1 MSVEKTKISKR
12 IQRFLVQRG
21 GGGGGGGRKGERKS
35 QFSTESSSRVSKKAP
50 EVADDSCLSLSLS
63 LSSRARTK
71 RGRDSHGKKMCL
83 GKKNSRAF
91 VTFVTTTA
99 RLLFEQQE
107 LRENDDVEVVARKV
121 FAGEKIVVFIVLCTS
136 FFRECLTKRG
146 LLRKNCDAMTFF
158 AVAFFY
164 ATSAKERLIVYRA
177 RFGRRRRRRRRRRR

>member
-1 MSVEKTKISKR
+1 MKEAFVSVEKTKISKR

-21 GGGGGGGRKGERKS
+21 GGGGRGRKGERKS

-50 EVADDSCLSLSLS
+50 EVADNSCLSLSLS

-107 LRENDDVEVVARKV
+107 RRENDDVVVVARKV

-136 FFRECLTKRG
+136 FFRVSDKKRTI
-146 LLRKNCDAMTFF
+146 K
-158 AVAFFY
+158 
-164 ATSAKERLIVYRA
+164 KEL
-177 RFGRRRRRRRRRRR
+177 

>member
-1 MSVEKTKISKR
+1 MKEAFVSVEKTKISKR
-12 IQRFLVQRG
+12 IQRFLVQR
-21 GGGGGGGRKGERKS
+21 GGGGGRKGERKS

-107 LRENDDVEVVARKV
+107 RRENDDDVVVVVARKV

-136 FFRECLTKRG
+136 FFRVSNKKRTI
-146 LLRKNCDAMTFF
+146 K
-158 AVAFFY
+158 
-164 ATSAKERLIVYRA
+164 KEL
-177 RFGRRRRRRRRRRR
+177 

>member
-12 IQRFLVQRG
+12 IQRFLVQR
-21 GGGGGGGRKGERKS
+21 GGGGGGRKGERKS

-107 LRENDDVEVVARKV
+107 RRENDDVVVVARKV

-146 LLRKNCDAMTFF
+146 LLRKNCDATQRPFLLLHIFMP
-158 AVAFFY
+158 
-164 ATSAKERLIVYRA
+164 RQQ
-177 RFGRRRRRRRRRRR
+177 RRG

>member
-21 GGGGGGGRKGERKS
+21 GGGRRRKGERKS

-50 EVADDSCLSLSLS
+50 DVADDSCLSLSLS

-107 LRENDDVEVVARKV
+107 RRENDDDVVVVVARKV

-136 FFRECLTKRG
+136 FFRVSNKKRTI
-146 LLRKNCDAMTFF
+146 K
-158 AVAFFY
+158 
-164 ATSAKERLIVYRA
+164 KEL
-177 RFGRRRRRRRRRRR
+177 

>member
-21 GGGGGGGRKGERKS
+21 GGGGRGRKGERKS

-107 LRENDDVEVVARKV
+107 RRENDDDDVVVVARKV
-121 FAGEKIVVFIVLCTS
+121 FAGGKIVVFIVLCTS
-136 FFRECLTKRG
+136 FFRVSDKKRTI
-146 LLRKNCDAMTFF
+146 K
-158 AVAFFY
+158 
-164 ATSAKERLIVYRA
+164 KEL
-177 RFGRRRRRRRRRRR
+177 

>member
-21 GGGGGGGRKGERKS
+21 GGGRRRKGERKS

-107 LRENDDVEVVARKV
+107 RRENDDVEVVARKV

-146 LLRKNCDAMTFF
+146 LLRKNCDATQRPFLLLHIFMP
-158 AVAFFY
+158 
-164 ATSAKERLIVYRA
+164 RQQ
-177 RFGRRRRRRRRRRR
+177 RRG

>member
-1 MSVEKTKISKR
+1 MKEAFVSVEKTKISKR

-21 GGGGGGGRKGERKS
+21 GGGGRGRKGERKS

-107 LRENDDVEVVARKV
+107 RRENDDDDDDVVVVARKV

-136 FFRECLTKRG
+136 FFRVSNKKRTI
-146 LLRKNCDAMTFF
+146 K
-158 AVAFFY
+158 
-164 ATSAKERLIVYRA
+164 KEL
-177 RFGRRRRRRRRRRR
+177 

>member
-21 GGGGGGGRKGERKS
+21 GGGGRRKGERKS

-71 RGRDSHGKKMCL
+71 RGRDSNGKKICL

-107 LRENDDVEVVARKV
+107 RRENDDVVVVARKV

-136 FFRECLTKRG
+136 FFRVSDKKRTI
-146 LLRKNCDAMTFF
+146 K
-158 AVAFFY
+158 
-164 ATSAKERLIVYRA
+164 KEL
-177 RFGRRRRRRRRRRR
+177 

>member
-21 GGGGGGGRKGERKS
+21 GGGGRRKGERKS

-107 LRENDDVEVVARKV
+107 RRENDDVVVVARKV

-136 FFRECLTKRG
+136 FFQCLTRG
-146 LLRKNCDAMTFF
+146 LLRKNCDVFV
-158 AVAFFY
+158 VAFFLP
-164 ATSAKERLIVYRA
+164 RQQ
-177 RFGRRRRRRRRRRR
+177 RRG

>member
-12 IQRFLVQRG
+12 IQRFLVQR
-21 GGGGGGGRKGERKS
+21 GGGGGRKGERKS

-63 LSSRARTK
+63 LSSRARKK
-71 RGRDSHGKKMCL
+71 RGRDLNSKRICL
-83 GKKNSRAF
+83 GKKKNSRAF

-107 LRENDDVEVVARKV
+107 RRENDDDDVVVARKV

-136 FFRECLTKRG
+136 FFRVSDKRTI
-146 LLRKNCDAMTFF
+146 K
-158 AVAFFY
+158 
-164 ATSAKERLIVYRA
+164 KEL
-177 RFGRRRRRRRRRRR
+177 

>member
-12 IQRFLVQRG
+12 IQRFLVQR
-21 GGGGGGGRKGERKS
+21 GGGGGRKGERKS

-107 LRENDDVEVVARKV
+107 RRENDDDDDVVVVVARKV

-146 LLRKNCDAMTFF
+146 LLRKNCDATQRPFLLLHFF
-158 AVAFFY
+158 MP
-164 ATSAKERLIVYRA
+164 RQQ
-177 RFGRRRRRRRRRRR
+177 RRG